1 MSKAKSV
8 LIRFHTDHA
17 NEKAAYAKLVA
28 LQEQTHLSQS
38 QIVVAALNAYDANG
52 HDLGEHLA
60 RQLTEHVVSAVKQ
73 MLPEAVADCLTGL
86 PRNAATSSTGAF
98 AQMAAPILPTPVE
111 SMAAMAA
118 PAEDDEQGYSGLD
131 WDFIGG

>member
-17 NEKAAYAKLVA
+17 NEKAAYAKLAA

-38 QIVVAALNAYDANG
+38 QIVVAALNAYNANG
-52 HDLGEHLA
+52 HSLSEQFA
-60 RQLTEHVVSAVKQ
+60 QQLTGQVVSAVKQ
-73 MLPEAVADCLTGL
+73 MLPSAIDDCLACL
-86 PRNAATSSTGAF
+86 PRDAVTSTPNLLAQESVPIQPAPME
-98 AQMAAPILPTPVE
+98 QMAAVP
-111 SMAAMAA
+111 A
-118 PAEDDEQGYSGLD
+118 PAEDDEQGYNGLD